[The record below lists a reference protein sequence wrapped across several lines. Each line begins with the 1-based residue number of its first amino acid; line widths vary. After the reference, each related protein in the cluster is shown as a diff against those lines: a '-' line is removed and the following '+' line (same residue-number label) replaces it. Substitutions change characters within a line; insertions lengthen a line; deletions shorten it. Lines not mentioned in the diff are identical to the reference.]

1 MDSTVD
7 RLTQFGL
14 SDTEAETYLAVL
26 ERGSATVAEIG
37 SATDISTGYVYDL
50 VESLAERGF
59 VVVDDHRTPTQVRAV
74 DPESAIESMTE
85 ELTDLESNLSERFT
99 DTKRDYPAIELVR
112 ARQTLYQRLETL
124 IDGADEEIFM
134 MVPAPVADRLTE
146 PLGRARDRGVFI
158 ALLLGGEDR
167 ETVDR
172 TAEVADVVRTWEP
185 PVESIVMIDNEVS
198 VTSDSSL
205 LRGEHR
211 DGDYGLV
218 LEQSPKASGAI
229 GSQWFN
235 FWAAGDEVASADPLS
250 LPAEDLSF
258 RHGVFVATKHAAEKD
273 IEVTVDLFPGQDYGT
288 LTGTVADIKQGLLE
302 PATYDF
308 PVQNTLVLDVDG
320 EQVSVGGP
328 GAFVEDYS
336 AKTVTVREQTD

>member
-14 SDTEAETYLAVL
+14 SETEAETYLAVL
-26 ERGSATVAEIG
+26 ERGSATVADVG

-50 VESLAERGF
+50 VESLADRGL

-85 ELTDLESNLSERFT
+85 ELTDLESDLSERFT
-99 DTKRDYPAIELVR
+99 DTERDYPAIELVR

-124 IDGADEEIFM
+124 IDDAEAEIFM
-134 MVPAPVADRLTE
+134 MVPAPVADRLTG
-146 PLGRARDRGVFI
+146 PLERARDRGVFV
-158 ALLLGGEDR
+158 ALLLGGGDSEAVERATD
-167 ETVDR
+167 
-172 TAEVADVVRTWEP
+172 VASVVRTWEP
-185 PVESIVMIDNEVS
+185 PVESLVVIDDEAA

-218 LEQSPKASGAI
+218 LEQSPKTAGAI

-235 FWAAGDEVASADPLS
+235 FWAAGEEVASADPRP
-250 LPAEDLSF
+250 LPAEGLSF
-258 RHGVFVATKHAAEKD
+258 RHGVFVATKHAAETD
-273 IEVTVDLFPGQDYGT
+273 IEVTADLFPGQDHAT
-288 LTGTVADIKQGLLE
+288 LTGTVVEIKQGLLE
-302 PATYDF
+302 PTTYDF

-320 EQVSVGGP
+320 ERVTVGGP

-336 AKTVTVREQTD
+336 VKSLTIREQSD